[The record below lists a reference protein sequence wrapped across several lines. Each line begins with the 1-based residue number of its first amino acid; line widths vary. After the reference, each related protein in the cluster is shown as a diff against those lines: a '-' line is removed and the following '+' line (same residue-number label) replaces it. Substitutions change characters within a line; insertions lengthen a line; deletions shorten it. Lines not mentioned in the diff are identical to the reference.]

1 MVIGYFY
8 DKMWLVRCTDQTY
21 QMYLVLTTVLVLV
34 FLPIIE
40 KKS

>member
-1 MVIGYFY
+1 MVIGHFY
-8 DKMWLVRCTDQTY
+8 DKMWLVAPIKH
-21 QMYLVLTTVLVLV
+21 QMYVVLTIPLVLV